1 MEDPGGK
8 LFNKLFCDNSVNE
21 PSGNVNKRVLLTEK
35 ITKSRKI
42 YLKINSLISDCF
54 ESYLVSGRAQ
64 IDMEELYEDFL

>member
-1 MEDPGGK
+1 MEHYK
-8 LFNKLFCDNSVNE
+8 EAFNELFYNDSVNE